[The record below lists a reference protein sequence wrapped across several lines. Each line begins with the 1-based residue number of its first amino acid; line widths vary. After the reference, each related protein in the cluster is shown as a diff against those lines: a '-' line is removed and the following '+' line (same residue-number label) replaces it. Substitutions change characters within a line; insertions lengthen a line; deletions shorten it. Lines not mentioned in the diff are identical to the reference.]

1 MSWYLQGDKEM
12 GLELDLSQKQIIS
25 QQMIQSMKI
34 LQMNYIELQEY
45 ISELALENPVIDME
59 ENYGE
64 YRDRQEELQRK
75 LDWLEASDAQNRI
88 YYQQDRSSENIEAN
102 WQDKSRTE
110 ETLAEYLLAQ
120 LLTSTMPEQDREVIE
135 FMIYSLDDRGYFTE
149 DISFVAEHFHVSE
162 NLAEDLLFVIQ
173 SLEPAGVGA
182 RSLEECL
189 LLQMER
195 KGNVSP
201 LTEVL
206 VKEYLPGLAKHH
218 IARIAEKLSVSPE
231 EVAAG
236 LEEIRQLNPKPG
248 SIFGNRERLHYI
260 VPDALVVKLD
270 NYFEILINDSRRT
283 YFQINQ
289 YYSGLAKE
297 TADAETKKYL
307 TEKMRQADWLKNCI
321 SQRTD
326 TMSRVLRVLVDKQ
339 LDFFV
344 YGPGH
349 KRPLKLSDISEVL
362 GVHESTVSRALKGK
376 FLQCTW
382 GIFPMGYFLTSAVSH
397 STAPVS
403 NAGNSAG
410 TEAETPEQIQSMIQK
425 IIEEENK
432 EKPLSDQKI
441 CDMLQQEYGIP
452 ISRRTVN
459 KYRGIL
465 GIPDKSGR
473 KEWKV

>member
-1 MSWYLQGDKEM
+1 M

-34 LQMNYIELQEY
+34 LQMNYLELQEF
-45 ISELALENPVIDME
+45 ISEMAMENPVIDME

-64 YRDRQEELQRK
+64 ERDRQEEIQRK
-75 LDWLEASDAQNRI
+75 LDWLESTDLQNKV
-88 YYQQDRSSENIEAN
+88 YYQQDHSAEDMEGN

-120 LLTSTMPEQDREVIE
+120 LLTSSMPEQDRKVIE
-135 FMIYSLDDRGYFTE
+135 FMIYSLDERGYFTE

-162 NLAEDLLFVIQ
+162 NLVEDLLFVIQ

-218 IARIAEKLSVSPE
+218 ISRIAEKLSVSPE

-270 NYFEILINDSRRT
+270 NYFEILINDSRRA
-283 YFQINQ
+283 YFKVNE

-297 TADAETKKYL
+297 TRDAETK
-307 TEKMRQADWLKNCI
+307 NI
-321 SQRTD
+321 SQ
-326 TMSRVLRVLVDKQ
+326 K
-339 LDFFV
+339 
-344 YGPGH
+344 
-349 KRPLKLSDISEVL
+349 K
-362 GVHESTVSRALKGK
+362 
-376 FLQCTW
+376 
-382 GIFPMGYFLTSAVSH
+382 
-397 STAPVS
+397 
-403 NAGNSAG
+403 
-410 TEAETPEQIQSMIQK
+410 
-425 IIEEENK
+425 
-432 EKPLSDQKI
+432 
-441 CDMLQQEYGIP
+441 
-452 ISRRTVN
+452 
-459 KYRGIL
+459 
-465 GIPDKSGR
+465 
-473 KEWKV
+473 